1 MGRLTF
7 RQKLWLPLIA
17 SLVCLCAIALFLVMQ
32 AREVRF
38 SERKAGL
45 ADVGKSALSM
55 VEGFA
60 REAAAG
66 RMTDTEARARAKAV
80 LKTIRYGEDGYV
92 SLVGMD
98 GHVIQNPGNPAQDGK
113 DMTGFRDPV
122 GVYVFRE
129 IAGLAASPSGEGYV
143 SYLWQRPGHSG
154 TSQKLARI
162 VSYKPW
168 GWTLVTGVYVD
179 DINKAF
185 YDSMKTAALMAA
197 AVCALLCAVV
207 VGVNRS
213 LQRTLGGSPEYAAE
227 VALKIAAKDL
237 SVPVTTDAS
246 DDSSMLFAMKTMQ
259 ENLSGMIG
267 SIKTSAEAIATAS
280 SQIASGNVDLSNR
293 TESQAS
299 SLEET
304 AASMEQLTQAVA
316 QNADHAHRA
325 NTLATSAS
333 DVARRGGDAV
343 AQVVQTMDTINGSA
357 ARIEAI
363 IGVIEGIAFQTNILA
378 LNAAVEAARAG
389 DQGRGFA
396 VVATEV
402 RNLAQRSAAA
412 AKEIKVLIDDSV
424 RAIGAGSQMVERAGV
439 TIHDVVDSVA
449 SVTSVIAAISEASA
463 EQRTGI
469 GHVNIA
475 ITEMDTVTQQ
485 NAALVEEAAAA
496 ASSLHDQAAG
506 LSALVS
512 SFRLAA
518 AQGGHGRG
526 GGQAPRPGERA
537 PRRMLTA

>member
-7 RQKLWLPLIA
+7 RQKLWLPLVA
-17 SLVCLCAIALFLVMQ
+17 SLVSLCAIALFLVLQ
-32 AREVRF
+32 ARDVRF
-38 SERKAGL
+38 AERKSAL
-45 ADVGKSALSM
+45 ADVSKSALSM
-55 VEGFA
+55 VEGYA
-60 REAAAG
+60 SEAAAG
-66 RMTDTEARARAKAV
+66 RLTEAEARARAKAV

-98 GHVIQNPGNPAQDGK
+98 AHVIQNPGNPAQDGK
-113 DMTGFRDPV
+113 DMTGFRNPD

-154 TSQKLARI
+154 TSAKLARI

-185 YDSMKTAALMAA
+185 YDSMTTAATMAA
-197 AVCALLCAVV
+197 AVGVLLCAIV

-237 SVPVTTDAS
+237 SMPVATDAS

-280 SQIASGNVDLSNR
+280 SQIAAGNVDLSNR

-316 QNADHAHRA
+316 HNADHAQRA
-325 NTLATSAS
+325 NALAASAS

-357 ARIEAI
+357 GRIEAI

-412 AKEIKVLIDDSV
+412 AREIKVLIDDSV
-424 RAIGAGSQMVERAGV
+424 RSIDAGGRMVERAGV
-439 TIHDVVDSVA
+439 TIHEVVDSVA
-449 SVTSVIAAISEASA
+449 SVTSMIAAISEASA

-496 ASSLHDQAAG
+496 AGSLHDQAAG
-506 LSALVS
+506 LSTLVN
-512 SFRLAA
+512 SFRLAS
-518 AQGGHGRG
+518 AQGHHGPRG
-526 GGQAPRPGERA
+526 NAGARPGGRA
-537 PRRMLTA
+537 RQRLLAT

>member
-17 SLVCLCAIALFLVMQ
+17 SLACLCAIALFQVLQ
-32 AREVRF
+32 AREERF
-38 SERKAGL
+38 SERKAAL

-55 VEGFA
+55 VQGFA
-60 REAAAG
+60 GEAAAG
-66 RMTDTEARARAKAV
+66 RITEQEAKARAKAV

-98 GHVIQNPGNPAQDGK
+98 GHVIQNPGNPAQDGR
-113 DMTGFRDPV
+113 DMTGFHNQD

-129 IAGLAASPSGEGYV
+129 IARLAASPDGEGFL
-143 SYLWQRPGHSG
+143 SYLWQRPGRQG
-154 TSQKLARI
+154 TSAKVSRI
-162 VSYKPW
+162 STYKPW

-185 YDSMKTAALMAA
+185 MESVTTAVLMVG
-197 AVCALLCAVV
+197 AVCILLSAIV

-227 VALKIAAKDL
+227 VAMQIAAKDL
-237 SVPVTTDAS
+237 SVTVATAPS
-246 DDSSMLFAMKTMQ
+246 DRSSMLFAMKTMQ
-259 ENLSGMIG
+259 ENLAGMIG
-267 SIKTSAEAIATAS
+267 SIRSSADAIATAS

-293 TESQAS
+293 TEAQAS

-304 AASMEQLTQAVA
+304 AASMEQLTQAVT
-316 QNADHAHRA
+316 QNADHALRA
-325 NTLATSAS
+325 NSLAASAS
-333 DVARRGGDAV
+333 DVARRGGEAV

-357 ARIEAI
+357 GRIEAI

-424 RAIGAGSQMVERAGV
+424 RSIGAGSQMVERAGV
-439 TIHDVVDSVA
+439 TINEVVDSVA
-449 SVTSVIAAISEASA
+449 SVTSMIAAISEASA

-475 ITEMDTVTQQ
+475 ITEMDAVTQQ

-496 ASSLHDQAAG
+496 AGSLHDQAGG
-506 LSALVS
+506 LSALVN
-512 SFRLAA
+512 SFRLAGQPASGTARRA
-518 AQGGHGRG
+518 APAQTAARH
-526 GGQAPRPGERA
+526 P
-537 PRRMLTA
+537 MLAA